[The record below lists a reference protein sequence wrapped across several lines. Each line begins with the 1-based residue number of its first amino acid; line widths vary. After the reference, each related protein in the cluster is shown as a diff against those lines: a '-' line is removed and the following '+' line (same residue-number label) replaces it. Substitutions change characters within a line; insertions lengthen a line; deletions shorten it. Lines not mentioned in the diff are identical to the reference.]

1 MSIVKRISLVFA
13 TIFILFAAVGG
24 YQYIISREQTNLT
37 AVMEAKT
44 LRSALLAEEMKLSV
58 VQVQQWLTDMS
69 ATQGKDGLDDGLE
82 KAAEYAELFY
92 QQLEELKQLNP
103 EDLDRFQQMSSD
115 FETYYENGKK
125 MTHAYLTGGTAAGN
139 RLMGE
144 FDIQAEKI
152 NEAVDLFRQEK
163 IEQITQDVSSI
174 QDSIEHSNQV
184 LLISF
189 LAALTVSWVLAVW
202 LNRSIIRPLRFL
214 NHSALQISEGK
225 LDQPVAISSRDEV
238 GELAQAF
245 EQMRTNLHNL
255 ILEVRRAAD
264 EVAQASEEL
273 TTGAEQTASASRHIA
288 NSVREIAKGAEQ
300 QQHGAKE
307 TARSMSE
314 MSSGIEMVAAASAA
328 VADLSLNM
336 SNLVRQGDETVSRV
350 ENQMQQ
356 IHAHTRQTHQIVQQL
371 EENSAQ
377 IAEILQVMEAIT
389 AQTQI
394 LALNAAIE
402 AARAGE
408 QGKGF
413 AVVAD
418 EVRKLAGQSQESAAR
433 IGRLIEEIRGQMTEA
448 VSAMRQNSEETESG
462 MEVARQ
468 AREIFSTIS
477 KAIAEVT
484 DQIQEVSASAK
495 QMSNNAEQVN
505 EASLVMKQ
513 IAEKTQVNTQDAVQS
528 IDVQLAACEDVSVS
542 AARLNEEAG
551 RLQRMIHRFE
561 V

>member
-418 EVRKLAGQSQESAAR
+418 EVRKLA
-433 IGRLIEEIRGQMTEA
+433 
-448 VSAMRQNSEETESG
+448 
-462 MEVARQ
+462 
-468 AREIFSTIS
+468 
-477 KAIAEVT
+477 
-484 DQIQEVSASAK
+484 
-495 QMSNNAEQVN
+495 
-505 EASLVMKQ
+505 
-513 IAEKTQVNTQDAVQS
+513 
-528 IDVQLAACEDVSVS
+528 
-542 AARLNEEAG
+542 
-551 RLQRMIHRFE
+551 
-561 V
+561 